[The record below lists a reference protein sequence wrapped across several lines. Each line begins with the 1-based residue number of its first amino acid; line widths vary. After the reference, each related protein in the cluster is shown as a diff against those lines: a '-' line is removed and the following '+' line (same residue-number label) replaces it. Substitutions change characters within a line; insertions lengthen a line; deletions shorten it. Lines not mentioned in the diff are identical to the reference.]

1 MSRPSIWIVTPE
13 LHRGSSERAV
23 AEQVGRWRSRYGPR
37 VHSMSAGSW
46 RFAGAEARIVYRA
59 ARPPTGAL
67 TLVALREPPPE
78 RSVYR
83 TRSECGRAR
92 PIDSRTAQPRICWS
106 RLRVRIRTFRAM
118 EALAFGL
125 PLVVS
130 RRAGV
135 SELVED
141 DKHALVVDVPEDVG
155 ELAPAIGR
163 ALDAGLASWL
173 TQNGRELTER

>member
-1 MSRPSIWIVTPE
+1 
-13 LHRGSSERAV
+13 
-23 AEQVGRWRSRYGPR
+23 
-37 VHSMSAGSW
+37 
-46 RFAGAEARIVYRA
+46 
-59 ARPPTGAL
+59 
-67 TLVALREPPPE
+67 
-78 RSVYR
+78 
-83 TRSECGRAR
+83 
-92 PIDSRTAQPRICWS
+92 
-106 RLRVRIRTFRAM
+106 M